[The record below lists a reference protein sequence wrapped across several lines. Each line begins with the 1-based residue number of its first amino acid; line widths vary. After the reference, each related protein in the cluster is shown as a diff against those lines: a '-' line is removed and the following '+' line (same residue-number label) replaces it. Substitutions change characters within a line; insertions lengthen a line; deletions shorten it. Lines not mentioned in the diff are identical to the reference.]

1 MSLTPVEVRHTH
13 LRRGLFGYRRS
24 AVDRVMTEIADSFED
39 VWRERADLHDRVELL
54 QAEVVRNKELED
66 VLRSTLV
73 SAERA
78 AQTMRDNARQESD
91 LILKEAHAEARSI
104 ARTALAEKE
113 RFEADTRRI
122 RSLLRSSLEA
132 LDSEVVDESVADED
146 TGEGITRIAG

>member
-1 MSLTPVEVRHTH
+1 MSLTPVEIRHTQ
-13 LRRGLFGYRRS
+13 LRRGFFGYRRS

-78 AQTMRDNARQESD
+78 AQTMRENARQEAD
-91 LILKEAHAEARSI
+91 LMLKEAHAEARSV
-104 ARTALAEKE
+104 ARTAMVEKE

-122 RSLLRSSLEA
+122 RSLLRSA
-132 LDSEVVDESVADED
+132 LDALDAEVVPEQRDDED